1 MRSKTSYPP
10 PYFNVDE
17 SGFTT
22 VQSKSAKILA
32 QKEKKQV
39 GAITSAERG
48 VLSTVVIFMAAG
60 GNFIPPLIIFP
71 RKRMKVELQDGA
83 PPGTGFA

>member
-1 MRSKTSYPP
+1 M
-10 PYFNVDE
+10 
-17 SGFTT
+17 
-22 VQSKSAKILA
+22 
-32 QKEKKQV
+32 